1 MGQVSMRIDDQIEKK
16 VRGVAKD
23 KGITI
28 TDFVENALQRE
39 LGHVRERDPQ
49 IAAIESAIRGVGEA
63 QENIGMVLLSN
74 LLVCRSALQKIV
86 SVKPGAWAEVEDE
99 ATAALNSFLS

>member
-23 KGITI
+23 KGITL

-39 LGHVRERDPQ
+39 LGYAKERDPQ
-49 IAAIESAIRGVGEA
+49 ISAIESAIHGVGEA
-63 QENIGMVLLSN
+63 QENIGMVLLLN
-74 LLVCRSALQKIV
+74 LFVCRAALQRII
-86 SVKPGAWAEVEDE
+86 STKPGAWAEVESE
-99 ATAALNSFLS
+99 AAAALNSFLS